1 MASIPARSG
10 SPPAI
15 QRSKSC
21 MPPRVVPSAM
31 PTRRASSVRVSSAAS
46 ARASLAAASAKAPAR
61 SGSVRATWRTSAAE
75 RGTRSSAGKPVIGA
89 MAVRPASRPSQSART
104 PTPSGETAP
113 QPVITAARLNT
124 DRADYF
130 TPAAPGSTRQDRWPQ
145 PERYSDGLLA
155 SAERML
161 LDRARVRRGAAPR
174 RRAGEGDRLLALEHG
189 RCDDVGAA
197 HAGHPH
203 RLRRLQVAARQRE
216 REAAGQ
222 ATERRVAELRRHVDD
237 VAEHGERA
245 PPRVLEIAGPDRPC
259 DGERRDQRQRS
270 DRDSPPLHDPSSSG
284 PRGSGGAFTPSRDA
298 MLLRGEEIDC
308 CHAVGALT
316 PPVVTALRSPAR
328 GSRTRAAPPRRPAPP
343 G

>member
-1 MASIPARSG
+1 
-10 SPPAI
+10 
-15 QRSKSC
+15 
-21 MPPRVVPSAM
+21 MPPRVVPSAT
-31 PTRRASSVRVSSAAS
+31 PTRPTSSARGSRAAS
-46 ARASLAAASAKAPAR
+46 ASASVAAASAKAPAR
-61 SGSVRATWRTSAAE
+61 SGSVRATSRTSAAV
-75 RGTRSSAGKPVIGA
+75 RGARSSAGKPVIGA

-130 TPAAPGSTRQDRWPQ
+130 TPAAPGSTRQDRSPQ

-259 DGERRDQRQRS
+259 RGERRNQRQRS

-284 PRGSGGAFTPSRDA
+284 PRGSMSASYPIPRPDATAGG
-298 MLLRGEEIDC
+298 GGDC
-308 CHAVGALT
+308 CHGVGARQS
-316 PPVVTALRSPAR
+316 TALPSPAR
-328 GSRTRAAPPRRPAPP
+328 GPRTRGAPVRPAGWGSGGTPRR
-343 G
+343 